1 MRFKLTVL
9 LAILNLAVFSLI
21 FYIDRVQSTRN
32 VFAESSRVILDPAFV
47 QGLKRVR
54 ISSSATGQSWQ
65 LVRSESGDWDVID
78 PVHWKANPFA
88 VQQLL
93 FQLKALTWE
102 SRFPV
107 KSLPQAG
114 QSLESYDLQDP
125 PLQIQLENGSSTVD
139 LNFGSPTEIGNRL
152 YTLSPDGDHVLVISR
167 GLRDTLQRDLST
179 FLDSRVFGL
188 GMEES
193 RVIQIQDRS
202 ASNIRVRMERKADGW
217 RFVSP
222 IEAAAD
228 NDRVRAMLADW
239 QTLEGREFKRASA
252 DSGDWDREELL
263 LTVEG
268 LNTRET
274 LSFAPRDEANA
285 FYLARME
292 GYDTV
297 FEVEREKVEELRNV
311 QEALREKRILN
322 KYAVEWTSLEIRHGE
337 LSTTLQQLESGAWQV
352 LNTDLEGELQTRPAD
367 LELIGKVRILMRDME
382 AVRFVSDA
390 PSETDIVR
398 FGLDAPQR
406 IVILRKADGTT
417 IEFSIGNISRDERE
431 TLLYG
436 TTSQQ
441 ASVFLVRPHVLSR
454 LPLDPMYYR
463 ERVIRALPDSAQ
475 IESVHLE
482 DTETGQQHIFE
493 QSSDEVA
500 ATTIRSYL
508 KTVQVD
514 RFLSKTFSNPLQLD
528 RNTTLPWTFKLV
540 ADAVFDEATQEKPE
554 QIVLYLTDRL
564 GGTTQYIGDPASG
577 LVGILPRDIIELL
590 DPLMAEFPEDPGLPN
605 PVEAPV
611 DNP

>member
-32 VFAESSRVILDPAFV
+32 VFAESSRVILDPVFL
-47 QGLKRVR
+47 QGLQKVR
-54 ISSSATGQSWQ
+54 ISSSASGESWQ
-65 LVRSESGDWDVID
+65 LVRTESGGWDVID

-125 PLQIQLENGSSTVD
+125 PLKIHLENGSSSVD

-152 YTLSPDGDHVLVISR
+152 YTLSPDGDYVLVISR

-179 FLDSRVFGL
+179 FLDSRVFGM

-222 IEAAAD
+222 IEAEAD
-228 NDRVRAMLADW
+228 TDRVRALLADW
-239 QTLEGREFKRASA
+239 QTLEGRGFKRS
-252 DSGDWDREELL
+252 SGETGDWDQEELL

-268 LNTRET
+268 LNAREI
-274 LSFAPRDEANA
+274 LSFAPRDETSD
-285 FYLARME
+285 FYWARME

-297 FEVEREKVEELRNV
+297 FEVDREKVEELRHV
-311 QEALREKRILN
+311 QEALRERRILS
-322 KYAVEWTSLEIRHGE
+322 KYAEEWTSLEIRFGE

-352 LNTDLEGELQTRPAD
+352 LNTDVEGELQTRPAD
-367 LELIGKVRILMRDME
+367 LEMIGKVRILMRDME

-398 FGLDAPQR
+398 FGLDTPQR
-406 IVILRKADGTT
+406 IIILRKADGSTV
-417 IEFSIGNISRDERE
+417 EFSIGNISREESE

-436 TTSQQ
+436 STSQQ
-441 ASVFLVRPHVLSR
+441 ASVFLIRPHVLSR

-463 ERVIRALPDSAQ
+463 ERVIRTLPESVR
-475 IESVHLE
+475 IESVFLE
-482 DTETGQQHIFE
+482 DSLTGEKRLF
-493 QSSDEVA
+493 DEVA
-500 ATTIRSYL
+500 TTTISSYL

-514 RFLSKTFSNPLQLD
+514 GFLSKAFSDPLQID
-528 RNTTLPWTFKLV
+528 RSTTLPWTYKLV
-540 ADAVFDEATQEKPE
+540 AEIIFDEGTQDAPE

-564 GGTTQYIGDPASG
+564 GGTTQYIGDPDSG

-590 DPLMAEFPEDPGLPN
+590 DPLMAEYPDDPGLPT
-605 PVEAPV
+605 PVEDPV
-611 DNP
+611 VNP

>member
-9 LAILNLAVFSLI
+9 LAILNLAIFSLI

-32 VFAESSRVILDPAFV
+32 VFAESSRVILDPAFL
-47 QGLKRVR
+47 QGLKQVR

-65 LVRSESGDWDVID
+65 IVRSESGAWDVID

-93 FQLKALTWE
+93 FQLRALTWE

-125 PLQIQLENGSSTVD
+125 PLQIHLENGSSAVD

-152 YTLSPDGDHVLVISR
+152 YTLSPDGDYVLVISR
-167 GLRDTLQRDLST
+167 GLRDTLQHDLST
-179 FLDSRVFGL
+179 FLDSRVFGM

-202 ASNIRVRMERKADGW
+202 ASNIRVRMERKAEGW

-222 IEAAAD
+222 IEAEAD
-228 NDRVRAMLADW
+228 TDRVRALLADW
-239 QTLEGREFKRASA
+239 QTLEGREFRRSTA
-252 DSGDWDREELL
+252 DSGEWGQEELL

-274 LSFAPRDEANA
+274 LSFAPQGEDNA
-285 FYLARME
+285 YYLARME
-292 GYDTV
+292 GYDTI
-297 FEVEREKVEELRNV
+297 FEVEREQVEELRNV
-311 QEALREKRILN
+311 QEALREKRVLN
-322 KYAVEWTSLEIRHGE
+322 KYADEWTSLEIRHGE

-352 LNTDLEGELQTRPAD
+352 LNTDQDGELQTRPAD

-417 IEFSIGNISRDERE
+417 VEFSIGNISREEQE

-436 TTSQQ
+436 STSQQ
-441 ASVFLVRPHVLSR
+441 ASVFLIRPHVLSR

-463 ERVIRALPDSAQ
+463 ERVIRTLPESAQ
-475 IESVHLE
+475 IESVLLE
-482 DTETGQQHIFE
+482 NTETGEKHFFD
-493 QSSDEVA
+493 QSSDEAA
-500 ATTIRSYL
+500 ATTIKSYL
-508 KTVQVD
+508 KAVQVD
-514 RFLSKTFSNPLQLD
+514 RFFSRTFSNPLQLD
-528 RNTTLPWTFKLV
+528 RSTTLPWTFKLV
-540 ADAVFDEATQEKPE
+540 ADIVFDEATQAEPE
-554 QIVLYLTDRL
+554 QIVLFLTDRL
-564 GGTTQYIGDPASG
+564 GGTTQYIGDPVSG
-577 LVGILPRDIIELL
+577 LVGIIPREIIELL
-590 DPLMAEFPEDPGLPN
+590 DPLMAEFPDDPGLPN
-605 PVEAPV
+605 PEDAPV

>member
-9 LAILNLAVFSLI
+9 LAILNVAVFSLI

-32 VFAESSRVILDPAFV
+32 VFAESSRVILDPAFL
-47 QGLKRVR
+47 QGLQQVR
-54 ISSSATGQSWQ
+54 ISSSATGESWQ
-65 LVRSESGDWDVID
+65 LVRSESGTWDVID

-125 PLQIQLENGSSTVD
+125 PLKIQLENGSSIVD

-152 YTLSPDGDHVLVISR
+152 YTLSPDGDYVLVISR

-222 IEAAAD
+222 IEAEAD
-228 NDRVRAMLADW
+228 TDRVRALLADW
-239 QTLEGREFKRASA
+239 QTLEGRGFKRSA
-252 DSGDWDREELL
+252 GDWEQEELL

-268 LNTRET
+268 LNARET
-274 LSFAPRDEANA
+274 LSFAPQDEANGY
-285 FYLARME
+285 YLARME
-292 GYDTV
+292 GYETV
-297 FEVEREKVEELRNV
+297 FEVDREKVEELRNV
-311 QEALREKRILN
+311 QDALREKRILN
-322 KYAVEWTSLEIRHGE
+322 KYAEEWTSLEIRYGE

-352 LNTDLEGELQTRPAD
+352 LNTDSEGELRTRPAD
-367 LELIGKVRILMRDME
+367 FEVIGKVRKLMRDME

-390 PSETDIVR
+390 PSETDIIR

-406 IVILRKADGTT
+406 IVILRKADGSTV
-417 IEFSIGNISRDERE
+417 EFAIGNISRDESE

-436 TTSQQ
+436 STSQQ
-441 ASVFLVRPHVLSR
+441 ASVFLIRPHVLSR

-463 ERVIRALPDSAQ
+463 ERVIRTLPDSVR
-475 IESVHLE
+475 IESAFLE
-482 DTETGQQHIFE
+482 NNETGEKRLF
-493 QSSDEVA
+493 DEVA
-500 ATTIRSYL
+500 SATVGSYL
-508 KTVQVD
+508 KSTQVD
-514 RFLSKTFSNPLQLD
+514 RFLARKFSDPLQLD
-528 RNTTLPWTFKLV
+528 RSKTLPWTFKLIAEV
-540 ADAVFDEATQEKPE
+540 VFDEGTLEEPE
-554 QIVLYLTDRL
+554 QIVLFLSDRL
-564 GGTTQYIGDPASG
+564 GGTTQYIGDPDSG
-577 LVGILPRDIIELL
+577 LVGILPRDMIELL
-590 DPLMAEFPEDPGLPN
+590 DPLMAEFPDDPGLPN

-611 DNP
+611 VNP